1 MKKKRI
7 LFLMFAIIWL
17 CGVQVCAKTILPTD
31 VSQASQGCTLLGI
44 EGKYVVQI
52 QEALDRINAI
62 RLEACKEGLVNP
74 STGKKLTVSDYVPIK
89 WSSDLEY
96 IARIRAAE
104 SSLTMA
110 HQRTNGDSCF
120 ALTSPKGVQSWGEVL
135 AWNGGSSMLMGIEQW
150 YGEKADW
157 KAQNQSAVT
166 GHYTSM
172 IDPQNLYVGLAT
184 FCTDAGS
191 FYNTTAGEFSWESGL
206 DETRGTAAANC
217 IQTLE
222 VSNSYLNGNKL
233 TVAGKSNGKR
243 GDRSELE
250 LTMATSLTDIGLIVL
265 SPLTWTSS
273 NAGVASVDANGTLTA
288 NSCGTAKI
296 TAKDNA
302 GHTGTF
308 TYTVNHSWDG
318 GKVTKEPTLKKKGTI
333 TYTCSGCNATKK
345 ESLPKITI
353 TKGKTYI
360 VSDMKYKIT
369 NARKDGKG
377 TVALVGTIKS
387 KENLSSLKVT
397 GTIRLGGIKFKVTE
411 IGAKAFKGYQN
422 LKTVSVG
429 KGVSVIGKEAFSQ
442 CGNLGKVTL
451 GSDVT
456 KISEKAFL
464 KCQKLQTLTIKS
476 KKLKTVGKY
485 AIKSIS
491 GKAVIK
497 VPSSKLKT
505 YKKLFKSSTGYKKT
519 MKLKK

>member
-1 MKKKRI
+1 MKKNRI
-7 LFLMFAIIWL
+7 VLLIFAILWI

-31 VSQASQGCTLLGI
+31 VSQASQGCTLLGV
-44 EGKYVVQI
+44 EGQYIVQI

-74 STGKKLTVSDYVPIK
+74 STGENLTVSDYVPIK

-104 SSLTMA
+104 SSLTME
-110 HQRTNGDSCF
+110 HKRTNGDLCF
-120 ALTSPKGVQSWGEVL
+120 AVTSPNGVQSQGEVL
-135 AWNGGSSMLMGIEQW
+135 AWNMGNSMLTGIEQW
-150 YGEKADW
+150 YSEKADW
-157 KAQNQSAVT
+157 KNQNSYAET

-172 IDPQNLYVGLAT
+172 IDPANLYVGIAT
-184 FCTDAGS
+184 FCTDAGF
-191 FYNTTAGEFSWESGL
+191 FYNTTAGEFSGENGL
-206 DETRGTAAANC
+206 DETQGTAVADC

-222 VSNSYLNGNKL
+222 VSNSYL
-233 TVAGKSNGKR
+233 KSNTFTITGKNSGKR
-243 GDRSELE
+243 GDRSELS
-250 LTMATSLTDIGLIVL
+250 LTMATSLTDKGLVVL
-265 SPLTWTSS
+265 APLTWTSS
-273 NAGVASVDANGTLTA
+273 NTGVVSVDATGTLTA

-296 TAKDNA
+296 TARDNV
-302 GHTGTF
+302 GNTGTF
-308 TYTVNHSWDG
+308 TYTVNHTWDD
-318 GKVTKEPTLKKKGTI
+318 GKVTKEATLKKKGTM
-333 TYTCSGCNATKK
+333 TYTCSSCNAKKK

-353 TKGKTYI
+353 AKGKTYI

-369 NARKDGKG
+369 SARKDGKG

-411 IGAKAFKGYQN
+411 IGAKAFKGYTN

-429 KGVSVIGKEAFSQ
+429 KGISVIGKEAFSQ
-442 CGNLGKVTL
+442 CGSLVKVTL

-456 KISEKAFL
+456 KISNKAFY
-464 KCQKLQTLTIKS
+464 KCTKLQTLTIKS

-491 GKAVIK
+491 GNAVIK
-497 VPSSKLKT
+497 VPSSSLKA
-505 YKKLFKSSTGYKKT
+505 YKKLLKSSTGYKKT

>member
-7 LFLMFAIIWL
+7 LFLMFFIIWL
-17 CGVQVCAKTILPTD
+17 FGAQVCAKTILPTD
-31 VSQASQGCTLLGI
+31 VSQASQGCILLGI

-52 QEALDRINAI
+52 QEALDRVNAI
-62 RLEACKEGLVNP
+62 RLEACEEGLINP
-74 STGKKLTVSDYVPIK
+74 STGEKLTVSDYVPIR

-104 SSLTMA
+104 ASLTMA
-110 HQRTNGDSCF
+110 HKRTNGDSWLE
-120 ALTSPKGVQSWGEVL
+120 LTSPRGICSSGEVL
-135 AWNGGSSMLMGIEQW
+135 AWNSGSSMLMGIEQW
-150 YGEKADW
+150 YQEKADW
-157 KAQNQSAVT
+157 KKQNQYAVT

-191 FYNTTAGEFSWESGL
+191 FYNTTAGEFSWRSGL

-222 VSNSYLNGNKL
+222 ISNSYI
-233 TVAGKSNGKR
+233 KSNTYTITGKNSGKR
-243 GDRSELE
+243 GDRSELS
-250 LTMATSLTDIGLIVL
+250 LTVATSLTDKGLVVL

-273 NAGVASVDANGTLTA
+273 NAVVASVDANGTLTA
-288 NSCGTAKI
+288 NSCGTAQI
-296 TAKDNA
+296 TASDNS
-302 GHTGTF
+302 GHTGIF
-308 TYTVNHSWDG
+308 TYTVNHSWDD
-318 GKVTKEPTLKKKGTI
+318 GKVTKEATLKKKGTI
-333 TYTCSGCNATKK
+333 TYTCSVCNATKK

-353 TKGKTYI
+353 SKGKTYI

-429 KGVSVIGKEAFSQ
+429 KGISVIGKEAFSQ
-442 CGNLGKVTL
+442 CQNLGKVTL

-456 KISEKAFL
+456 KISGKAFL
-464 KCQKLQTLTIKS
+464 NCQKLQTLTIKS
-476 KKLKTVGKY
+476 KKLKTVEKY

-497 VPSSKLKT
+497 VPSSRLQT